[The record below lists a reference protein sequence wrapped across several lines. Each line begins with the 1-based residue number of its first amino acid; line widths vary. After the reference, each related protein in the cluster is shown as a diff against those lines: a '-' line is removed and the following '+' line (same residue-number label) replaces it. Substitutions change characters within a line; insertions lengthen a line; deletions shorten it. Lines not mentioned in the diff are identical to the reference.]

1 MMILADKI
9 IDLRKKNGW
18 SQEELAEQLN
28 VSRQSV
34 SKWESGMSV
43 PDLNKIIAMSEL
55 FGVSTDYLLKDA
67 LDAPTPSE
75 TEGKDTASPART
87 VTAEE
92 ANEYMAAV
100 EKYSKRIVLG
110 VALCI
115 LSPIL
120 LILLA
125 GWGEAGWMGLTEGVG
140 AAIGL
145 TVLLLM
151 VGIAVALFI
160 TNGLALSRYAYLE
173 QEEFALAY
181 GVQGIVERRQEQYR
195 PRFVSLITIG
205 VLLCIFSVIP
215 LVVTGIFV
223 ASETVIIGMLGLLLA
238 ICAIGVSLIV
248 RANYINGSYQ
258 RLLQTGEFA
267 PRHKPRRHR
276 EGRNEAVYEAISGA
290 YWCLVTG
297 IYLLWSFRSTDWH
310 ITWIIWVIAP
320 AGQGII
326 EAIFSGKDK

>member
-75 TEGKDTASPART
+75 TEGKDAATPART

-92 ANEYMAAV
+92 ANDYMTAV
-100 EKYSKRIVLG
+100 ERYSKRIVLG

-120 LILLA
+120 LILLG
-125 GWGEAGWMGLTEGVG
+125 GWGELGMMGLTENAGG
-140 AAIGL
+140 GIGL
-145 TVLLLM
+145 TALLLM

-160 TNGLALSRYAYLE
+160 TNGLPLSRYEYLE
-173 QEEFALAY
+173 QEEFTLAY

-195 PRFVSLITIG
+195 SRFVGMITIG

-267 PRHKPRRHR
+267 PRPKPLRHR
-276 EGRNEAVYEAISGA
+276 AGKNKDVYEGITSA
-290 YWCLVTG
+290 YWCLITG
-297 IYLLWSFRSTDWH
+297 IYLLWSFRSGDWH
-310 ITWIIWVIAP
+310 ITWIIWIIAP

-326 EAIFSGKDK
+326 EAIFSNQSE

>member
-1 MMILADKI
+1 
-9 IDLRKKNGW
+9 
-18 SQEELAEQLN
+18 
-28 VSRQSV
+28 
-34 SKWESGMSV
+34 
-43 PDLNKIIAMSEL
+43 
-55 FGVSTDYLLKDA
+55 
-67 LDAPTPSE
+67 
-75 TEGKDTASPART
+75 
-87 VTAEE
+87 
-92 ANEYMAAV
+92 
-100 EKYSKRIVLG
+100 
-110 VALCI
+110 
-115 LSPIL
+115 
-120 LILLA
+120 
-125 GWGEAGWMGLTEGVG
+125 MGLTEGVG

-267 PRHKPRRHR
+267 PRPKPLRHR
-276 EGRNEAVYEAISGA
+276 AGKNKDVYEGITSA
-290 YWCLVTG
+290 YWCLITG
-297 IYLLWSFRSTDWH
+297 IYLLWSFRSGDWH
-310 ITWIIWVIAP
+310 ITWIIWIIAP

>member
-1 MMILADKI
+1 MILADKI
-9 IDLRKKNGW
+9 IDLRKKQGW
-18 SQEELAEQLN
+18 SQEELAEQLG

-55 FGVSTDYLLKDA
+55 FGVSTDYLVKDT
-67 LDAPTPSE
+67 LEEPTPSE
-75 TEGKDTASPART
+75 TEARDTAAPART

-92 ANEYMAAV
+92 ANDYMAAV
-100 EKYSKRIVLG
+100 EKHSARIVLG

-125 GWGEAGWMGLTEGVG
+125 SWGELGVIGMTEEVG
-140 AAIGL
+140 CGIGL
-145 TVLLLM
+145 TALLLM
-151 VGIAVALFI
+151 IGVAVALFI
-160 TNGLALSRYAYLE
+160 TNGLPLSRYEFLE
-173 QEEFALAY
+173 EEEFSLAY
-181 GVQGIVERRQEQYR
+181 GVAGIVERRQEQYR
-195 PRFVSLITIG
+195 TRFVGLITVG

-215 LVVTGIFV
+215 LILVSILGGGE
-223 ASETVIIGMLGLLLA
+223 ALQIGMLGLLLA
-238 ICAIGVSLIV
+238 LCACGVSCIV
-248 RANYINGSYQ
+248 RACYINGSFQ
-258 RLLQTGEFA
+258 RLLRTGDFA
-267 PRHKPRRHR
+267 PKKKAKSSRS
-276 EGRNEAVYEAISGA
+276 EAVYEAITGA

-297 IYLLWSFRSTDWH
+297 GYLLWSFLTGDWH
-310 ITWIIWVIAP
+310 ITWIIWVIAS

>member
-1 MMILADKI
+1 MILADKI

-18 SQEELAEQLN
+18 SQEELAEQLS

-75 TEGKDTASPART
+75 TEGKDAATPART

-92 ANEYMAAV
+92 ANDYMTAV
-100 EKYSKRIVLG
+100 ERYSKRIVLG

-120 LILLA
+120 LILLG
-125 GWGEAGWMGLTEGVG
+125 GWGELGMMGLTENAGG
-140 AAIGL
+140 GIGL
-145 TVLLLM
+145 TALLLM

-160 TNGLALSRYAYLE
+160 TNGLPLSRYEYLE
-173 QEEFALAY
+173 QEEFTLAY

-195 PRFVSLITIG
+195 SRFVGMITIG

-215 LVVTGIFV
+215 LVVSTIFDAPDAV
-223 ASETVIIGMLGLLLA
+223 MIGMLGLLLTV
-238 ICAIGVSLIV
+238 CAAGVSLIV
-248 RANYINGSYQ
+248 RASFINGSFQ
-258 RLLQTGEFA
+258 RLLQTGDFA
-267 PRHKPRRHR
+267 SRHKPRRHR

>member
-1 MMILADKI
+1 MILADKI

-18 SQEELAEQLN
+18 SQEELAEQLS

-55 FGVSTDYLLKDA
+55 FGVSTDYLLKDE

-75 TEGKDTASPART
+75 TEGKDAATPART

-100 EKYSKRIVLG
+100 DKHSKRIVLG

-115 LSPIL
+115 LSPVL

-125 GWGEAGWMGLTEGVG
+125 GWGEAGIMRLTEDVG
-140 AAIGL
+140 GAIGL

-160 TNGLALSRYAYLE
+160 TNGLSLSRYEYLE
-173 QEEFALAY
+173 KEEFTLAY

-195 PRFVSLITIG
+195 PRFVGMITVG

-215 LVVTGIFV
+215 LIV
-223 ASETVIIGMLGLLLA
+223 STVFHATDNVMVGMLGLLLA
-238 ICAIGVSLIV
+238 ICAAGVSLIV
-248 RANYINGSYQ
+248 RACFINGSFQ

-267 PRHKPRRHR
+267 SRHKLSHHR
-276 EGRNEAVYEAISGA
+276 EGKNEAVYEAISGA
-290 YWCLVTG
+290 YWCLITG

>member
-1 MMILADKI
+1 MILADKI

-18 SQEELAEQLN
+18 SQEELAEHLG

-55 FGVSTDYLLKDA
+55 FGVSTDYLLKDE

-75 TEGKDTASPART
+75 TTGKDTAAPVRT

-92 ANEYMAAV
+92 ANEYLAAV
-100 EKYSKRIVLG
+100 EKHSRRITLG

-120 LILLA
+120 LLLLG
-125 GWGEAGWMGLTEGVG
+125 GWGSLGILGLTEALGIGV
-140 AAIGL
+140 GL

-151 VGIAVALFI
+151 VGVAVALFI
-160 TNGLALSRYAYLE
+160 TNGLPLSRYEYLE
-173 QEEFALAY
+173 QEDFTLAY

-195 PRFVSLITIG
+195 SRFVGMITVG

-215 LVVTGIFV
+215 LVLGGILSAPDAV
-223 ASETVIIGMLGLLLA
+223 QICMLCLLLA
-238 ICAIGVSLIV
+238 ICAVGVTLIV
-248 RANYINGSYQ
+248 RASFINGSYQ
-258 RLLQTGEFA
+258 RLLRTGDFA
-267 PRHKPRRHR
+267 PKKKTS
-276 EGRNEAVYEAISGA
+276 GRGEAVHEALSGA
-290 YWCLVTG
+290 YWCLITG
-297 IYLLWSFRSTDWH
+297 IYLLWSFHSSDWH

-326 EAIFSGKDK
+326 EAIFSNKDE

>member
-1 MMILADKI
+1 MILADKI

-34 SKWESGMSV
+34 SKWESGMSI

-75 TEGKDTASPART
+75 TDGKDAAAPART

-92 ANEYMAAV
+92 ANEYLAAV
-100 EKYSKRIVLG
+100 EKHSWRIVLG

-120 LILLA
+120 LILLG
-125 GWGEAGWMGLTEGVG
+125 GWGEAGLMGLTEDVG

-145 TVLLLM
+145 TVLLLT
-151 VGIAVALFI
+151 VGVAVALFI
-160 TNGLALSRYAYLE
+160 TNGLPLSRYEYLE
-173 QEEFALAY
+173 KEEFALAY

-195 PRFVSLITIG
+195 PRFVALITVG

-215 LVVTGIFV
+215 LVFSAIFGATDAV
-223 ASETVIIGMLGLLLA
+223 LIGMIGLLLA
-238 ICAIGVSLIV
+238 ICAAGVALIV
-248 RANYINGSYQ
+248 RANFINGSYQ

-267 PRHKPRRHR
+267 PSKKHVGK
-276 EGRNEAVYEAISGA
+276 GSGVYEAITGA

-297 IYLLWSFRSTDWH
+297 IYLLWSFLSMDWH
-310 ITWIIWVIAP
+310 ITWIVWIIAA

>member
-1 MMILADKI
+1 MILADKI

-18 SQEELAEQLN
+18 SQEELAEQLS

-55 FGVSTDYLLKDA
+55 FGVSTDYLLKDE

-75 TEGKDTASPART
+75 TEGKDAATPART

-92 ANEYMAAV
+92 ANDYMTAV
-100 EKYSKRIVLG
+100 ERYSKRIVLG

-120 LILLA
+120 LILLG
-125 GWGEAGWMGLTEGVG
+125 GWGELGMMGLTENAGG
-140 AAIGL
+140 GIGL
-145 TVLLLM
+145 TLLLLM

-160 TNGLALSRYAYLE
+160 TNGLPLSRYEYLE

-195 PRFVSLITIG
+195 PHFVGMITVG

-215 LVVTGIFV
+215 LIVSAIFDAPDAV
-223 ASETVIIGMLGLLLA
+223 MIGMLGLLLA
-238 ICAIGVSLIV
+238 VCAAGVSLIV
-248 RANYINGSYQ
+248 RACFINGSFQ
-258 RLLQTGEFA
+258 RLLQTGEFSS
-267 PRHKPRRHR
+267 RHKLRRYR
-276 EGRNEAVYEAISGA
+276 KGMNEAVYEAISGA
-290 YWCLVTG
+290 YWCLITG

-326 EAIFSGKDK
+326 EAIFSGKNK